1 MPHLPAVIPESPWTE
16 NQVDAFA
23 TELATDL
30 TTGLLDLQRFRSD
43 LSGLVYLSD
52 VPAQVANRY
61 CAASGDSHWSFRGDL
76 HSSLMALMSRRA
88 LGSSADDVA
97 HFLAGV
103 SMSAWMRRFLTA
115 AVASEARNLRTA
127 AASTRPLDHRDD
139 SDESPSD
146 AYLRSGAIVGTG
158 QASQDCTDRDT
169 LAWLR
174 ARDTY
179 LDASPTLRGASR
191 LNVRAQVLSAAY
203 GLPEPDAADC
213 TPSVREQA
221 HRVLDADEKV
231 AYRVVGALADGES
244 VTGDGSLLADFFS
257 DWHIEDL
264 ENLSDA
270 DPRVAQ
276 ALAMSAAVGRPP
288 ISRRAGRR
296 IIARVC
302 NHAPDQRSSALAR
315 RAVRSWIDSSTALL
329 SLGSDDLVFKDDDVV
344 QHEAARYAVAVTAL
358 LRSSFPI
365 GSRQEFEDWVD
376 ALAREEITGT
386 VTSVP
391 EAVAV

>member
-1 MPHLPAVIPESPWTE
+1 MPHLPAVIPDTPWTE

-23 TELATDL
+23 ADLAADL
-30 TTGLLDLQRFRSD
+30 TAGLVDLDRFRTD

-61 CAASGDSHWSFRGDL
+61 CVTNGDSHWSFRTDL
-76 HSSLMALMSRRA
+76 NSSLMALMSRRA
-88 LGSSADDVA
+88 LGSSGDDVA

-127 AASTRPLDHRDD
+127 AASTRPVEPREDTD
-139 SDESPSD
+139 SPSD
-146 AYLRSGAIVGTG
+146 EYLRTGAVVGTG
-158 QASQDCTDRDT
+158 QASQDSTTGET
-169 LAWLR
+169 LAWLK

-191 LNVRAQVLSAAY
+191 LNVRAHVLSTAY
-203 GLPEPDAADC
+203 GLPEPAATDC
-213 TPSVREQA
+213 TPSEREQA
-221 HRVLDADEKV
+221 HRVLDADDKV

-244 VTGDGSLLADFFS
+244 VTGDGSLLTDFFA
-257 DWHIEDL
+257 DWRIEEL
-264 ENLSDA
+264 ENLADA

-288 ISRRAGRR
+288 VSRRAGRR
-296 IIARVC
+296 IVARVC
-302 NHAPDQRSSALAR
+302 QHAPDARSSALAR
-315 RAVRSWIDSSTALL
+315 RATRAWIDSSTALL

-344 QHEAARYAVAVTAL
+344 QDEAARYASAVTAL

-365 GSRQEFEDWVD
+365 ASRQEFEDWVD
-376 ALAREEITGT
+376 HLAREEITGAVSPT
-386 VTSVP
+386 P

>member
-16 NQVDAFA
+16 SRVDAFA
-23 TELATDL
+23 AELATDL
-30 TTGLLDLQRFRSD
+30 TSGLLDLDRFRTD

-61 CAASGDSHWSFRGDL
+61 CSSSGDSHWSFRSDL

-88 LGSSADDVA
+88 LNSTGDDVA

-115 AVASEARNLRTA
+115 AVPSEARNLRTA
-127 AASTRPLDHRDD
+127 AASTRPVEVKDD
-139 SDESPSD
+139 SEDSAE
-146 AYLRSGAIVGTG
+146 AYLRTGTVVGSG
-158 QASQDCTDRDT
+158 QASQHSSDEDT

-179 LDASPTLRGASR
+179 LDVSPTLRGASR
-191 LNVRAQVLSAAY
+191 LNVRAHVLSTAY
-203 GLPEPDAADC
+203 GLPEPAAAGC
-213 TPSVREQA
+213 TPSEREQV
-221 HRVLDADEKV
+221 HRVLDADDKV

-244 VTGDGSLLADFFS
+244 VTGDGSLLTDFFA
-257 DWHIEDL
+257 DWCISDL

-296 IIARVC
+296 IISRVC
-302 NHAPDQRSSALAR
+302 QHAPDQRSSALAR
-315 RAVRSWIDSSTALL
+315 RAVRAWIDSSTALL

-344 QHEAARYAVAVTAL
+344 EDEAARYAVAITAL
-358 LRSSFPI
+358 LRSRYPI
-365 GSRQEFEDWVD
+365 ASRQDFEDWVD
-376 ALAREEITGT
+376 RLAREEITGA
-386 VTSVP
+386 VTADP
-391 EAVAV
+391 EAIAV